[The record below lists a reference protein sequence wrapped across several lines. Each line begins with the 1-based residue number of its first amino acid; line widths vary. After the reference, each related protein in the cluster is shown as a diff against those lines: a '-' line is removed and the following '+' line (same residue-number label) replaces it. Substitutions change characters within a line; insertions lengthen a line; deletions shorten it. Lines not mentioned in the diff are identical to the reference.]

1 MDEKKI
7 IENYKKRIQKQND
20 RIRESYDRISVT
32 LPKGTKDRIQAQG
45 LTINGFVNQLVLE
58 KLDELDIAQARELLM
73 TIKGVGEKVANCVL
87 LFGLG
92 RREAGFCNRLF
103 IFI

>member
-7 IENYKKRIQKQND
+7 IENYKKRIKRQN
-20 RIRESYDRISVT
+20 EKAKENYDRISVM

-58 KLDELDIAQARELLM
+58 KLDELENN
-73 TIKGVGEKVANCVL
+73 KNECP
-87 LFGLG
+87 F
-92 RREAGFCNRLF
+92 
-103 IFI
+103 

>member
-7 IENYKKRIQKQND
+7 IENYKSRVKRQN
-20 RIRESYDRISVT
+20 EKAKENYDRISVM

-58 KLDELDIAQARELLM
+58 KLDEL
-73 TIKGVGEKVANCVL
+73 EKNKNECP
-87 LFGLG
+87 F
-92 RREAGFCNRLF
+92 
-103 IFI
+103 

>member
-1 MDEKKI
+1 MTVKNGRENYTCSERSKFMEKIKFTKI

-45 LTINGFVNQLVLE
+45 LTINGFVNQLVLD
-58 KLDELDIAQARELLM
+58 KLDELENNNS
-73 TIKGVGEKVANCVL
+73 ECP
-87 LFGLG
+87 F
-92 RREAGFCNRLF
+92 
-103 IFI
+103 

>member
-32 LPKGTKDRIQAQG
+32 LPKGTKNRIQAQG
-45 LTINGFVNQLVLE
+45 LTINGFVNQLVLT
-58 KLDELDIAQARELLM
+58 ELERLEAQ
-73 TIKGVGEKVANCVL
+73 TTSTNNGDSSTGCP
-87 LFGLG
+87 F
-92 RREAGFCNRLF
+92 
-103 IFI
+103 

>member
-7 IENYKKRIQKQND
+7 IENYKSRVKRQN
-20 RIRESYDRISVT
+20 EKAKENYDRISVM

-58 KLDELDIAQARELLM
+58 KLDELENN
-73 TIKGVGEKVANCVL
+73 KNECP
-87 LFGLG
+87 F
-92 RREAGFCNRLF
+92 
-103 IFI
+103 